1 LKLPNRGNLTS
12 PPPPVSLDRFLQ
24 AQEKDGSF
32 ARALAELKAGQKTG
46 HWIWWVFPQLKGL
59 GTSENSVLYGLDDDA
74 EAKAYLQ
81 HPVLGQ
87 RYCDCVHEVYM
98 QFYRHGK
105 MPLVLMGSDVDVMK
119 LRSSLELFLRNGF
132 AGKEI
137 RGRIMM
143 MVQMEKILTE
153 KLNWTHPPRKPRS

>member
-1 LKLPNRGNLTS
+1 M
-12 PPPPVSLDRFLQ
+12 SLERFVQ
-24 AQEKDGSF
+24 AQEATYEK
-32 ARALAELKAGQKTG
+32 ALAELKDGRKTG
-46 HWIWWVFPQLKGL
+46 HWIWWIFPQLKGL
-59 GTSENSVLYGLDDDA
+59 GSSENSIYYGLADDA

-81 HPVLGQ
+81 HPILGQ
-87 RYCDCVHEVYM
+87 RYCDCVHEVYL
-98 QFYRHGK
+98 QLYRHGK
-105 MPLVLMGSDVDVMK
+105 TPLELMGSEVDVMK

-153 KLNWTHPPRKPRS
+153 KLGWNYPKGEA

>member
-1 LKLPNRGNLTS
+1 M
-12 PPPPVSLDRFLQ
+12 SLDRFLK
-24 AQEKDGSF
+24 AQEKDGSY
-32 ARALAELKAGQKTG
+32 ARALAELQDGQKTG

-59 GTSENSVLYGLDDDA
+59 GTSENSVFYGLDDDA

-98 QFYRHGK
+98 QLYRHGK

-153 KLNWTHPPRKPRS
+153 NLNWTHPPRKPRS